1 MGGFLLAR
9 LHMQALSNPN
19 TSPVKRAASASF
31 RQRCASA
38 LMHTAT
44 LVALAVLLVNDLLF
58 KALWPG
64 AWVPGKLSDLAWMM
78 FAPPVLAFV
87 LSFATLGSLRAQ
99 RAAFA
104 AAYAGLPLLYVAFNT
119 FQPVHD
125 VVLHVLGFVG
135 GDGPRSPL
143 DPTDSI
149 VIPLAMAAA
158 IWVWRQP
165 SLETQSIR
173 ARLVLLATVAAVLA
187 SVASSYAGN
196 WGIEQVGKTA
206 SGTLGANI
214 GGFYESMDGGLT
226 WTKAGEDFVPLER
239 QKWIE
244 LELKNPSG
252 PVFMLDSP
260 YIKGE
265 GRELVRG
272 EVSGSILILDSP
284 HIIREWTELGV
295 EKPPRVFFGED
306 GRVTTYG
313 ISGFRDVVYSYK
325 YLQSGGNRWMQA
337 LDNRDVHSRAIAT
350 EPLDLFYD
358 DQTGNLILAMGLQG
372 VVVVTPDGTST
383 QVAVGRYSPTDF
395 SFWSKTRTFFSS
407 LLHREVVKSTGLA
420 FLLAFSFAA
429 LALVPSAASAGPRI
443 FVALAA
449 AISAFLAITVGV
461 YPHAIGDALEAL
473 SGWRVIGG
481 YVHLISGYGLF
492 PLVMAVG
499 GLAFAGISRRHL
511 LAIAAASIGMLLLIG
526 VGAVVLFE
534 TGPFLANF
542 VAVGLVGL
550 AAIGL
555 WGYQESTREG
565 IPEFWDLESD

>member
-1 MGGFLLAR
+1 MLPVATAPRRVRYWAR
-9 LHMQALSNPN
+9 SRMQAFSTTK
-19 TSPVKRAASASF
+19 TSPVRRAASDSF

-38 LMHTAT
+38 LMHPVT
-44 LVALAVLLVNDLLF
+44 LGALGVLLVNDLIF

-64 AWVPGKLSDLAWMM
+64 AWVPGKLSDLAWMI

-87 LSFATLGSLRAQ
+87 LSFATTGRAKGQ
-99 RAAFA
+99 RAAFV

-149 VIPLAMAAA
+149 VIPVAMAAA

-173 ARLVLLATVAAVLA
+173 ARLALLTATVAAVLA

-272 EVSGSILILDSP
+272 EVTGSILILDSP

-313 ISGFRDVVYSYK
+313 ISGFRDVVYSYE

-372 VVVVTPDGTST
+372 VVVVAPDGTTT

-395 SFWSKTRTFFSS
+395 SFWSKTRTFFGS
-407 LLHREVVKSTGLA
+407 LASVETAVYTGLA
-420 FLLAFSFAA
+420 VLLVFSFAA
-429 LALVPSAASAGPRI
+429 LALAASAASKCARI
-443 FVALAA
+443 YLALAG
-449 AISAFLAITVGV
+449 AISAFLAISLGV
-461 YPHAIGDALEAL
+461 YPYVPEHPLEDE
-473 SGWRVIGG
+473 SGWSIVGF
-481 YVHLISGYGLF
+481 VALLVSGLGLL
-492 PLVMAVG
+492 PLLMVVG
-499 GLAFAGISRRHL
+499 GLAIVRTSRGQM
-511 LAIAAASIGMLLLIG
+511 LAVAAASIGMLLLIG
-526 VGAVVLFE
+526 VGALVLFE
-534 TGPFLANF
+534 MGPFVANF

-550 AAIGL
+550 AGLGL
-555 WGYQESTREG
+555 WAHQKRRLSG
-565 IPEFWDLESD
+565 